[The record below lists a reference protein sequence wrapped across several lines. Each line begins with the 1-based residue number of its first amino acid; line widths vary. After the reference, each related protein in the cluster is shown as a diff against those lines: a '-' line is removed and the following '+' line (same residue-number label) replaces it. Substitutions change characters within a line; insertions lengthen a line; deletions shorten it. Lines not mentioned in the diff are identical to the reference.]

1 MCRLVAYVGEPL
13 SLDEIVLSPPHSLRQ
28 QSFAARE
35 LLRGSVCADGFGV
48 GWYAD
53 GDPEPALYR
62 RECPIWADPDL
73 AGVLRVTRS
82 GCAIASVR
90 NATPEVGHVGAA
102 AVQPFAQG
110 RYLFSHNGFVASF
123 TERAREFRSL
133 LPDDLY
139 AAHRGGGDS
148 ETLFLIV
155 LAHVREVG
163 GDLAEGTAT
172 ALAHV
177 AERAP
182 GSALNVVASDG
193 RVLVASRFRADEG
206 EADSLYSVRR
216 DGGFLIAS
224 EPLDDDPAWAGVAA
238 GTLVVF
244 DGAADTTI
252 TLEVAS

>member
-1 MCRLVAYVGEPL
+1 MCRLVAYLGESVP
-13 SLDEIVLSPPHSLRQ
+13 LDEIVLAPPHSLRQ

-35 LLRGSVCADGFGV
+35 LLRGTVCADGFGV
-48 GWYAD
+48 GWYAE

-73 AGVLRVTRS
+73 GGVLRVTRS
-82 GCAIASVR
+82 GCMVASVR
-90 NATPEVGHVGAA
+90 NATPQVGHVGAA

-110 RYLFSHNGFVASF
+110 RYLFSHNGFVDSF
-123 TERAREFRSL
+123 TDRARDLRVL

-148 ETLFLIV
+148 ETLFMIV
-155 LAHVREVG
+155 LAHVREAG
-163 GDLAEGTAT
+163 GDLVEGTAA

-177 AERAP
+177 ARLAP
-182 GSALNVVASDG
+182 GSALNVVVTDG
-193 RVLVASRFRADEG
+193 QVLVASRFRADDG
-206 EADSLYSVRR
+206 EADSLYCARG

-224 EPLDDDPAWAGVAA
+224 EPLADTPSWESVAA
-238 GTLVVF
+238 GTLLVSNGSSDRTV
-244 DGAADTTI
+244 